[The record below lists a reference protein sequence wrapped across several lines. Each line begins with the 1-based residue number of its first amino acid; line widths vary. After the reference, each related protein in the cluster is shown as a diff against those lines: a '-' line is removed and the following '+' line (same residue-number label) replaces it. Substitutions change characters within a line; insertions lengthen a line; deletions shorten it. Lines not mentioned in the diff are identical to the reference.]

1 MNTTMNRFTAAA
13 LAGIAFTSVL
23 RADDWPAWGGSDP
36 GRNMYSTAKGV
47 PSVFGPKEAN
57 KDGKF
62 EIKFKKNS
70 EEIDMAATKNVR
82 WIAKLGSQTYG
93 NTVVAYGHVYI
104 GTNNAGMRD
113 PRFKDDK
120 SVLLCLDEKMGD
132 LIWQFTVPKLAS
144 GKVNDWEY
152 LGYLSA
158 PFVDG
163 NTLYSVTSRCEVV
176 ALNADGQKN
185 GNTGTFKDEGQYM
198 VGPGKPKVEVTAKDA
213 DILWKYDM
221 MDELGVFP
229 HNASNSSPLVLD
241 DKIYVCTSNGQDYG
255 HVNIPSPQSPS
266 FIVLDKKTGALIG
279 EDDAKIGPHIFH
291 GQWTS
296 PSAGKVDGKWQ
307 IYFGGGDGFLYAFDA
322 NPVKEGDSNYMKT
335 AWKFEIVPDEYKHDK
350 NGKPYKY
357 PAPEGPSEIIATPV
371 VYKDKIFVACG
382 QDPEHGEGVGRL
394 ICIDPKG
401 LKGDATKTKGAL
413 VWEFRDIKRSIS
425 TVAIDPAT
433 DLLFTGDYSGFVYCL
448 DAKTGKLLWQHDT
461 QAHIWGSPMVADG
474 KVFIGNEDGDLY
486 VFAAT
491 KEKKL
496 INQVNLGA
504 PILSTPVVANGSL
517 FVNTQT
523 HLFAI
528 SEGAKPEEKQK

>member
-120 SVLLCLDEKMGD
+120 SVLLCLDEKSGD
-132 LIWQFTVPKLAS
+132 LIWQFTVPKLLS

-185 GNTGTFKDEGQYM
+185 GNTGTFKDEGKYM
-198 VGPGKPKVEVTAKDA
+198 SAP
-213 DILWKYDM
+213 
-221 MDELGVFP
+221 
-229 HNASNSSPLVLD
+229 ASRRSRSPRRTR
-241 DKIYVCTSNGQDYG
+241 TS
-255 HVNIPSPQSPS
+255 
-266 FIVLDKKTGALIG
+266 
-279 EDDAKIGPHIFH
+279 
-291 GQWTS
+291 
-296 PSAGKVDGKWQ
+296 
-307 IYFGGGDGFLYAFDA
+307 
-322 NPVKEGDSNYMKT
+322 
-335 AWKFEIVPDEYKHDK
+335 
-350 NGKPYKY
+350 
-357 PAPEGPSEIIATPV
+357 
-371 VYKDKIFVACG
+371 CG
-382 QDPEHGEGVGRL
+382 
-394 ICIDPKG
+394 
-401 LKGDATKTKGAL
+401 
-413 VWEFRDIKRSIS
+413 
-425 TVAIDPAT
+425 
-433 DLLFTGDYSGFVYCL
+433 
-448 DAKTGKLLWQHDT
+448 
-461 QAHIWGSPMVADG
+461 
-474 KVFIGNEDGDLY
+474 
-486 VFAAT
+486 
-491 KEKKL
+491 
-496 INQVNLGA
+496 
-504 PILSTPVVANGSL
+504 
-517 FVNTQT
+517 NTT
-523 HLFAI
+523 
-528 SEGAKPEEKQK
+528 

>member
-1 MNTTMNRFTAAA
+1 MNSSRIFTAAA

-23 RADDWPAWGGSDP
+23 RADDWPAWGGGDP
-36 GRNMYSTAKGV
+36 GRNMYSPAKGI
-47 PSVFGPKEAN
+47 PA
-57 KDGKF
+57 KF
-62 EIKFKKNS
+62 EPGKFKKNS
-70 EEIDMAATKNVR
+70 EEIDMSTTKNVK

-93 NTVVAYGHVYI
+93 NTVVAYGKVYI

-120 SVLLCLDEKMGD
+120 SVLLCLDEKNGD
-132 LIWQFTVPKLAS
+132 LIWQFTVPKHAS

-213 DILWKYDM
+213 DILWRYDM

-241 DKIYVCTSNGQDYG
+241 DKVYVCTSNGQDWS
-255 HVNIPSPQSPS
+255 HANVPSPNSPS

-307 IYFGGGDGFLYAFDA
+307 IYFGGGDGFLYGFDA
-322 NPVKEGDSNYMKT
+322 NPVKEGDGNYMKT
-335 AWKFEIVPDEYKHDK
+335 AWKFDCVPEEYKKDK
-350 NGKPYKY
+350 TGKPYKY

-371 VYKDKIFVACG
+371 VYKDKIFVAVG

-394 ICIDPKG
+394 VCIDPKG

-413 VWEFRDIKRSIS
+413 VWDFKDIKRSIS
-425 TVAIDPAT
+425 TVAIDPTT
-433 DLLFTGDYSGFVYCL
+433 DLLFTGDYSGFVYCI
-448 DAKTGKLLWQHDT
+448 DSKTGKLMWRHDT
-461 QAHIWGSPMVADG
+461 QAHIWGSPMVVDG

-496 INQVNLGA
+496 LSQVNMGA
-504 PILSTPVVANGSL
+504 PILSTPVAANGML

-523 HLFAI
+523 HLYCI
-528 SEGAKPEEKQK
+528 GEGAKPEAQQK

>member
-1 MNTTMNRFTAAA
+1 MNIRTFTAAA

-36 GRNMYSTAKGV
+36 GRNMYSPAKGI
-47 PSVFGPKEAN
+47 PAVFGPKEPN
-57 KDGKF
+57 KQGKF
-62 EIKFKKNS
+62 EIQYKKNS
-70 EEIDMAATKNVR
+70 EEIDMASTKNVK

-93 NTVVAYGHVYI
+93 NTVVAYGKVYI

-176 ALNADGQKN
+176 ALNADGQKS
-185 GNTGTFKDEGQYM
+185 GNTGPFKDEGQYM
-198 VGPGKPKVEVTAKDA
+198 VGPGKPKVEITAKDA

-229 HNASNSSPLVLD
+229 HNASNSSPLVLE
-241 DKIYVCTSNGQDYG
+241 DKVYVCTSNGQDWS
-255 HVNIPSPQSPS
+255 HVTIPSPQSPS

-322 NPVKEGDSNYMKT
+322 NPVKEGDSNTMKT
-335 AWKFEIVPDEYKHDK
+335 VWKFDIVPDDYKHDK
-350 NGKPYKY
+350 TGKPYKY

-371 VYKDKIFVACG
+371 VYKDRIFVACG

-433 DLLFTGDYSGFVYCL
+433 DLLFTGDYSGFVYCI
-448 DAKTGKLLWQHDT
+448 DSKTGKLLWQHDT

-486 VFAAT
+486 VFEAS

-496 INQVNLGA
+496 IHQVNLGA
-504 PILSTPVVANGSL
+504 PILATPVVANGAL
-517 FVNTQT
+517 FINTQT